1 MDLLQL
7 GGVLRELSHLS
18 LHLSS
23 ALQSCP
29 PCPSLV
35 CPHVEC
41 GSLTCGS
48 PGQGPVPCEAQALG
62 SPTPAWLLL
71 VVFTAGVAV
80 GAALTTR
87 LRRAPAG
94 PAEAAPSPPRPVGPT
109 STGAAVVEAQLAL
122 TSGPSNRP
130 VTPST
135 RHGGSAVPGHP

>member
-35 CPHVEC
+35 CPRVEC

-48 PGQGPVPCEAQALG
+48 PGQGPVPCEAQAPGPSL
-62 SPTPAWLLL
+62 PAWLLL
-71 VVFTAGVAV
+71 VVFAAGVAV
-80 GAALTTR
+80 GAALATR
-87 LRRAPAG
+87 LRRAPAV
-94 PAEAAPSPPRPVGPT
+94 PAAEAAPLPPRPGGSG
-109 STGAAVVEAQLAL
+109 STGAAGVKTQLAL
-122 TSGPSNRP
+122 ANGP

-135 RHGGSAVPGHP
+135 RHGGGAVPGHP